1 MSLSFG
7 RRLKEAKKLVQNDA
21 VKKYVINEKS
31 ERWIVVGNSCDYLN
45 LKTPI
50 WCRCYAFQQGLYDDP
65 FFQCKHSLAVKLA
78 IKENKFKEFRLS
90 KEEFDLLRKDWLF

>member
-1 MSLSFG
+1 MSLSFT

-31 ERWIVVGNSCDYLN
+31 ERWIVVGNSYDYLN

-78 IKENKFKEFRLS
+78 IKENKFDEFHLS
-90 KEEFDLLRKDWLF
+90 KEEFDLLRKEWLF